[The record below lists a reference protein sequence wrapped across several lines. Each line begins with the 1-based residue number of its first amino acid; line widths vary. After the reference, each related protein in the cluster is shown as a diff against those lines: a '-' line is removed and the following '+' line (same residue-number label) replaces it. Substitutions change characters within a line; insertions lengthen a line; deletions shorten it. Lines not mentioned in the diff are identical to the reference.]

1 MNNEVTKQNGIKW
14 GPFTLRIPFIHMKF
28 LTGEFLQGLI
38 IAGATALA
46 GAPVVM
52 ALGLS
57 FEQAVACCFIASIL
71 ITSGPIIFGEPL
83 APGWVTPALP
93 LVIAFFISKGYFDG
107 VYREE
112 AFHYM
117 AAMCIEFTI
126 IILFLG
132 LTGLGRVIVEK
143 IPNALKSG
151 IILGAALAAF
161 YQIFFSDFER
171 YIGETPVAMLT
182 ILIIFLSEF
191 TCIKI
196 PLFCKLLFA
205 IDPLGISFNCLKIS
219 ILTFST
225 IFLSLEIK
233 IH

>member
-1 MNNEVTKQNGIKW
+1 MNIEVSKQTGIKW

-132 LTGLGRVIVEK
+132 LTGLGRLIEEK
-143 IPNALKSG
+143 IPNTLKSA
-151 IILGAALAAF
+151 II
-161 YQIFFSDFER
+161 
-171 YIGETPVAMLT
+171 
-182 ILIIFLSEF
+182 
-191 TCIKI
+191 
-196 PLFCKLLFA
+196 
-205 IDPLGISFNCLKIS
+205 
-219 ILTFST
+219 
-225 IFLSLEIK
+225 
-233 IH
+233 

>member
-93 LVIAFFISKGYFDG
+93 LVIAFFI
-107 VYREE
+107 
-112 AFHYM
+112 
-117 AAMCIEFTI
+117 
-126 IILFLG
+126 L
-132 LTGLGRVIVEK
+132 
-143 IPNALKSG
+143 LKKS
-151 IILGAALAAF
+151 L
-161 YQIFFSDFER
+161 
-171 YIGETPVAMLT
+171 ML
-182 ILIIFLSEF
+182 
-191 TCIKI
+191 
-196 PLFCKLLFA
+196 
-205 IDPLGISFNCLKIS
+205 
-219 ILTFST
+219 
-225 IFLSLEIK
+225 
-233 IH
+233 

>member
-1 MNNEVTKQNGIKW
+1 MNNEAYKENGFKW
-14 GPFTLRIPFIHMKF
+14 GPFRLRIPFIHMKF
-28 LTGEFLQGLI
+28 LTGEFLQGLV

-57 FEQAVACCFIASIL
+57 FEQAVACAFVASIL

-83 APGWVTPALP
+83 APGWVTPAPP
-93 LVIAFFISKGYFDG
+93 LVIAFFMSKGFFDG
-107 VYREE
+107 VYRED
-112 AFHYM
+112 AFQYM

-126 IILFLG
+126 IIILLG
-132 LTGLGRVIVEK
+132 ITGLGKVIVEK

-171 YIGETPVAMLT
+171 YIGNTPVAMIT
-182 ILIIFLSEF
+182 ILIVC
-191 TCIKI
+191 TVT
-196 PLFCKLLFA
+196 
-205 IDPLGISFNCLKIS
+205 
-219 ILTFST
+219 TFSEP
-225 IFLSLEIK
+225 LK
-233 IH
+233 G

>member
-1 MNNEVTKQNGIKW
+1 MNNENGIKW
-14 GPFTLRIPFIHMKF
+14 GPFRLRVPFIHIKL
-28 LTGEFLQGLI
+28 LTGEFLQGLV

-57 FEQAVACCFIASIL
+57 FEQAVACSFIASTL
-71 ITSGPIIFGEPL
+71 ITAGPIIFGEPL

-93 LVIAFFISKGYFDG
+93 LVISFFISKGFFDG

-112 AFHYM
+112 AFQYM

-126 IILFLG
+126 IILILG
-132 LTGLGRVIVEK
+132 ITGFGRVIIEK

-171 YIGETPVAMLT
+171 YIGSTPIAMIT
-182 ILIIFLSEF
+182 ILL
-191 TCIKI
+191 
-196 PLFCKLLFA
+196 
-205 IDPLGISFNCLKIS
+205 
-219 ILTFST
+219 
-225 IFLSLEIK
+225 LSL
-233 IH
+233 IHI

>member
-1 MNNEVTKQNGIKW
+1 MNNELSKHSGIKW

-132 LTGLGRVIVEK
+132 LTGIR
-143 IPNALKSG
+143 
-151 IILGAALAAF
+151 
-161 YQIFFSDFER
+161 
-171 YIGETPVAMLT
+171 
-182 ILIIFLSEF
+182 
-191 TCIKI
+191 
-196 PLFCKLLFA
+196 
-205 IDPLGISFNCLKIS
+205 
-219 ILTFST
+219 
-225 IFLSLEIK
+225 
-233 IH
+233 